1 MIRRATLM
9 VAQLT
14 MSVGLGLLVQPWY
27 LAMGFI
33 LLIIIMD
40 HIAGELGV
48 LRGIEFMYTA
58 SPEQRREIDRLY
70 AAQME
75 QQHEQE

>member
-1 MIRRATLM
+1 MIRRATLL

-14 MSVGLGLLVQPWY
+14 LAVGLGLLIQPWY
-27 LAMGFI
+27 LALGFI
-33 LLIIIMD
+33 LLAMIME

-58 SPEQRREIDRLY
+58 SPEQRREIDSLY

-75 QQHEQE
+75 QHHEQE